1 MRATESDPRVTE
13 LYNES
18 TPFLDAYP
26 DYDLALLP
34 TWVREN
40 IEAARVYGGS
50 KRGVV
55 LPDGRKYHL
64 DNKLNDLTGREWTF
78 FINSVFS
85 THYPTRGEEAYAH
98 HIRKIHPTPK
108 PPQLMRDLIRFFSKE
123 GELIF
128 DFFMGVG
135 GNCKRIP
142 HEKVLF
148 YLADD
153 GHILINEKAP
163 QCIRDA
169 FAGTGVVISPCA
181 FSQLM

>member
-98 HIRKIHPTPK
+98 HIRKIGK
-108 PPQLMRDLIRFFSKE
+108 DLYCFGNRAVRTIPISHKTRRPRF
-123 GELIF
+123 L
-128 DFFMGVG
+128 VG
-135 GNCKRIP
+135 STYC
-142 HEKVLF
+142 
-148 YLADD
+148 
-153 GHILINEKAP
+153 
-163 QCIRDA
+163 QCYRSWTA
-169 FAGTGVVISPCA
+169 E
-181 FSQLM
+181 